1 MESQW
6 GAWRAGPGRRPSC
19 VSCASG
25 EQLCLGGGMVT
36 GGRSQVV
43 GDRTGNGVELAAGWA
58 CSLRWTV
65 RAKP

>member
-1 MESQW
+1 
-6 GAWRAGPGRRPSC
+6 
-19 VSCASG
+19 
-25 EQLCLGGGMVT
+25 MVT